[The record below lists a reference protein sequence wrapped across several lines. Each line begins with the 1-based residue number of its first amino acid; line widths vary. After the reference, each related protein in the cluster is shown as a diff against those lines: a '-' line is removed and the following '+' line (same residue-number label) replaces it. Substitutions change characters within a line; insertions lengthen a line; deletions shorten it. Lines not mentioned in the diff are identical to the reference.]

1 MSPFGRGQ
9 VKVPCSCAPSFPART
24 LRFLNIHQILNR
36 LLAQFGGAFRN
47 KPEPVKTG
55 RGATKG
61 KTVYLLKSLGIPTV
75 VYVEMRNGSADER
88 LSAIAQIIAE
98 CDGKAS
104 L

>member
-1 MSPFGRGQ
+1 M
-9 VKVPCSCAPSFPART
+9 
-24 LRFLNIHQILNR
+24 
-36 LLAQFGGAFRN
+36 
-47 KPEPVKTG
+47 KTG